1 MKRTGKH
8 PEKALSAVAVR
19 NLIEP
24 GRYPDGNALYLVVE
38 KTGAKRWILRTL
50 VQGKRCD
57 IGLGGLSLVS
67 LSEAREKAVE
77 YRKVAR
83 AGGDPLAE
91 KRRAKEA
98 ALTFADAAERVHHE
112 HKASW
117 KNAKHGQQWINTLRQ
132 YANPLI
138 GDLPVGG
145 IDTPDIMK
153 VLSPIWLAKP
163 ETARRVRQRLGTV
176 FDWAKASGY
185 RNGDN
190 PIDGVSKGLPKHTDK
205 DVHHAALP
213 YAEVPAFVLRLRTE
227 GDTDIARLAFEFL
240 ILTAA
245 RTGEVLGA
253 QTSEIDFG
261 EKLWTVPASRMKAKV
276 EHRVPLGER
285 SLGILRR
292 AFELGGGTGLVFP
305 GRSGTMPMSN
315 MVFLMTLRRM
325 DVRATAHGFR
335 SSFRDWAAEATN
347 FPREVAE
354 MALAHTIESKVEA
367 AYRRGDLLEPR
378 RKLMDQWGA
387 YVCRT
392 EVSL

>member
-19 NLIEP
+19 NLSKP

-50 VQGKRCD
+50 IQGKRSD

-67 LSEAREKAVE
+67 LSEAREKAAE

-98 ALTFADAAERVHHE
+98 ALTFADAAERVHSE

-117 KNAKHGQQWINTLRQ
+117 KNAKHAQQWINTLRQ
-132 YANPLI
+132 YANPVI
-138 GDLPVGG
+138 GELALGG
-145 IDTPDIMK
+145 IDTPDIMR

-163 ETARRVRQRLGTV
+163 ETARRVRQRLGTI
-176 FDWAKASGY
+176 FDWAKASGF
-185 RNGDN
+185 RIGDN
-190 PIDGVSKGLPKHTDK
+190 PIDGVSKGLPKQTDK

-213 YAEVPAFVLRLRTE
+213 YADVPAFVSRLRTE
-227 GDTDIARLAFEFL
+227 DDTDIARLAFEFL
-240 ILTAA
+240 VLTAA

-253 QTSEIDFG
+253 QVSEVDLDN
-261 EKLWTVPASRMKAKV
+261 KLWTVPANRMKANV
-276 EHRVPLGER
+276 EHRVPLSGR
-285 SLGILRR
+285 SIAILRR
-292 AFELGGGTGLVFP
+292 AAELGPDSRFVFP
-305 GRSGTMPMSN
+305 GRSRNTPMSN

-325 DVRATAHGFR
+325 DVKATAHGFR
-335 SSFRDWAAEATN
+335 SSFRDWAAEATR

-354 MALAHTIESKVEA
+354 MALAHTIDSKVEA
-367 AYRRGDLLEPR
+367 AYRRGDLLEQR
-378 RKLMDQWGA
+378 RVMMNAWA
-387 YVCRT
+387 
-392 EVSL
+392 SLVEGRPSNG